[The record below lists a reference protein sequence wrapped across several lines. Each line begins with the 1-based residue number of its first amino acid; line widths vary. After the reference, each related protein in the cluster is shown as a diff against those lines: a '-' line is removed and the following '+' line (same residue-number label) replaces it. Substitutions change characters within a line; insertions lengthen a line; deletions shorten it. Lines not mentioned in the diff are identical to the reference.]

1 MIRFSR
7 VAPVLLLAGI
17 TIAGACRNPQPE
29 PEPTPPPVNQDSID
43 AARRA
48 AEEAAARE
56 RARQDSIARANA
68 AREAAERARRDS
80 IAAENAR
87 MEGLRSTMTAT
98 IYFDFDRSELTDQ
111 ARSTLDQKV
120 PILRANSNLTIRIA
134 GHTDERG
141 SDQYNQALGQRRAA
155 AARRY
160 LIAQGIPEGRIEIV
174 TFGESR
180 PAAMGS
186 DEGAWSQNRRAEFEI
201 VSGGDRLMS
210 PGQ

>member
-87 MEGLRSTMTAT
+87 MERLRSTMMAM
-98 IYFDFDRSELTDQ
+98 IYFDFDRSDLTDQ
-111 ARSTLDQKV
+111 SRSTLDQKV
-120 PILRANSNLTIRIA
+120 PILRANPNLMIRIA

-160 LIAQGIPEGRIEIV
+160 LTAQGIPDSRIEIV
-174 TFGESR
+174 SFGESR

>member
-29 PEPTPPPVNQDSID
+29 PEPVPTVNQDSID
-43 AARRA
+43 AANRA
-48 AEEAAARE
+48 RAEAEARE

-80 IAAENAR
+80 IAAETAR
-87 MEGLRSTMTAT
+87 MESLRSTMTAA
-98 IYFDFDRSELTDQ
+98 IYFDFDRSELTSQ
-111 ARSTLDQKV
+111 ARSMLDQKV
-120 PILRANSNLTIRIA
+120 PILRANQNLTIRIA

-160 LIAQGIPEGRIEIV
+160 LIAQGIPEARIEIV
-174 TFGESR
+174 SFGESR
-180 PAAMGS
+180 PSAMGS

>member
-48 AEEAAARE
+48 AEDAAARE

-87 MEGLRSTMTAT
+87 MEGLRSTMMAM
-98 IYFDFDRSELTDQ
+98 IYFDFDRSDLTDQ
-111 ARSTLDQKV
+111 SRSTLDQKV
-120 PILRANSNLTIRIA
+120 PILRANPNLMIRIA

-155 AARRY
+155 AAKRY
-160 LIAQGIPEGRIEIV
+160 LTGRGIAENRIDIV
-174 TFGESR
+174 SFGEER
-180 PAAMGS
+180 PVAMGT
-186 DEGAWSQNRRAEFEI
+186 DEGSYSQNRRAEFEI
-201 VSGGDRLMS
+201 TAGGDNLVIPR
-210 PGQ
+210 

>member
-29 PEPTPPPVNQDSID
+29 PEPVPTVNQDSID

-48 AEEAAARE
+48 EQERLAAEQR
-56 RARQDSIARANA
+56 RRDSIAN
-68 AREAAERARRDS
+68 AERMRAEAERRRQDS

-87 MEGLRSTMTAT
+87 MEGLRSTMTST

-120 PILRANSNLTIRIA
+120 PILRANPNLTIRIA

-160 LIAQGIPEGRIEIV
+160 LIAQGIPESRVEIV